1 MSKIII
7 PIAEAEP
14 GGSLKD
20 LYYKLAVIR
29 TDIKKSTTDTE
40 AIIEGLFKLSI
51 AEVNSILVAG
61 GEVYGYLMAI
71 RAPKALFNAVVPDGL
86 PNRLTFNGASKTFDS
101 WLVPG
106 AEVWLKDDDTEIIL
120 FTNPFAGNEA
130 SYLTGTEI
138 KIIHSMPGVVAI
150 TVSSANAETAI
161 GWTKL

>member
-1 MSKIII
+1 M
-7 PIAEAEP
+7 PIESVRT
-14 GGSLKD
+14 GGSLES
-20 LYYKLAVIR
+20 LYYDSALIR
-29 TDIKKSTTDTE
+29 SDILKFTTDTE
-40 AIIEGLFKLSI
+40 AIAEGVFRMSI

-71 RAPKALFNAVVPDGL
+71 RAPKALFNAVVPNGL
-86 PNRLTFNGASKTFDS
+86 PNRLTFNGVAKIFDS

-120 FTNPFAGNEA
+120 FTSPFAGNES

-138 KIIHSMPGVVAI
+138 KIIHSMPGVTAI
-150 TVSSANAETAI
+150 TVSSANAETAS